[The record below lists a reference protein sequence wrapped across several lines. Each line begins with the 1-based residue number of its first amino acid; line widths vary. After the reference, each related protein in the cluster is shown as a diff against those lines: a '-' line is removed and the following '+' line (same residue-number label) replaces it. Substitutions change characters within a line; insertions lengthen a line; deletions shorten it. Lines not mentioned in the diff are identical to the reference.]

1 MASNSNIR
9 ETFENL
15 NNYFKD
21 NGIDNRVLVLDFS
34 HFTKIDENHCNI
46 VTNFFGFENT
56 VKEYLSAF
64 KKATDENE
72 PFRKFQNDNVR
83 LITNYENNNL
93 GRCTDDSKIM
103 DESLKNFYSN
113 EITKKD
119 FTSANV
125 TKYLKNK
132 VGSCIIFISKSFNN
146 DEAQSIVYVT
156 LEKQI
161 SLSTKAY
168 TTLKEIDYSNEEG
181 KDQVTKGSRTIL
193 SHFFP
198 VVESLL
204 LDEMIH
210 CLYETG
216 LKKERQSTFNNI
228 WHNTNHLL
236 GSIRSRAI
244 EIEKE
249 IDKHSPAFFELNS
262 NRLSSDIDY
271 IMSQMNFLRNIQ
283 NLGKPGSHYFDE
295 NGKIRQEISIEKIN
309 VKKFIEEITDALK
322 INIAKHKA
330 DTIRP
335 LSSIYW
341 KLYNSLSGLYDTEN
355 INQDLALYF
364 DKHALYNILIDI
376 LVNATK
382 FACSPSKE
390 SKPKVS
396 IWTSEIETTGVNLH
410 IRNESSIGQKEWN
423 YWMGDSQYKS
433 VESHLG
439 IRLSKYI
446 LDYYSIKYSIPET
459 CIRENDGNY
468 TEIIICFQEEY
479 YVPKL
484 NN

>member
-1 MASNSNIR
+1 MTSNSNIR
-9 ETFENL
+9 KTFENL
-15 NNYFKD
+15 NNYFKEK
-21 NGIDNRVLVLDFS
+21 GIDNKVLVLDFS
-34 HFTKIDENHCNI
+34 HFTKIDDNHCNI
-46 VTNFFGFENT
+46 VTNFFGFENN

-64 KKATDENE
+64 RKATEENE

-83 LITNYENNNL
+83 LITNYENNYQ
-93 GRCTDDSKIM
+93 GSCIDDFIIM
-103 DESLKNFYSN
+103 DERNFYSN

-119 FTSANV
+119 FTSENI

-132 VGSCIIFISKSFNN
+132 VGSCVIFISKSFNN
-146 DEAQSIVYVT
+146 DEAQSIVYIT

-161 SLSTKAY
+161 KLSSSLNTSCKD
-168 TTLKEIDYSNEEG
+168 IDYSNEEDKG
-181 KDQVTKGSRTIL
+181 QLTKESKTIL

-210 CLYETG
+210 SLYETG

-236 GSIRSRAI
+236 GSIRLRAI

-249 IDKHSPAFFELNS
+249 IEKHSPVFFEINS
-262 NRLSSDIDY
+262 NRLSCDIDY
-271 IMSQMNFLRNIQ
+271 IMSQMNFLRHIQ
-283 NLGKPGSHYFDE
+283 NLGEPGSHYFDK
-295 NGKIRQEISIEKIN
+295 NGIIRAEVSIDKIN
-309 VKKFIEEITDALK
+309 IKKFIEEITDALK

-335 LSSIYW
+335 LATVY
-341 KLYNSLSGLYDTEN
+341 KRLYNNLSDLYDTAN
-355 INQDLALYF
+355 INESWNLTF

-382 FACSPSKE
+382 FACSPSEE

-396 IWTSEIETTGVNLH
+396 IWTSEIEATGVNLH

-423 YWMGDSQYKS
+423 YWMGDSQDKS

-439 IRLSKYI
+439 IRLSKHI

-459 CIRENDGNY
+459 CIRENGGNY
-468 TEIIICFQEEY
+468 TEIIMRFQKEY

-484 NN
+484 KN